1 MANKSEYLP
10 VRLGVEKKNLV
21 AIAAIKHGVTMN
33 KLLVRVINSYLVS
46 EGMLSEDEAKE
57 PEKPKPKEPEKP
69 KVLTASDI
77 AAALNVSINT
87 VWAMERDG
95 RIPAPLIFGV
105 NKKGGI
111 KRWCAESFNDFL
123 LNSRSVETNAGDYSS
138 SLSADTPAQ
147 PQELPTSPESA

>member
-1 MANKSEYLP
+1 MTNKSEYLP
-10 VRLGVEKKNLV
+10 VRLGIKRKNLV
-21 AIAAIKHGVTMN
+21 ALVAAINVVTMN
-33 KLLVRVINSYLVS
+33 EIVVRAVNSYLIS
-46 EGMLSEDEAKE
+46 EGVLSEDEVKE
-57 PEKPKPKEPEKP
+57 IEKRKEPEKP

-77 AAALNVSINT
+77 AAILNVSINT

-95 RIPAPLIFGV
+95 RIPEPVIFGV

-111 KRWCAESFNDFL
+111 KRWYAKSFNDFL
-123 LNSRSVETNAGDYSS
+123 LNSQSAETNAGDSYA

>member
-21 AIAAIKHGVTMN
+21 ALAATESGVTMN
-33 KLLVRVINSYLVS
+33 KIVVRAVNGYLIS
-46 EGMLSEDEAKE
+46 IGMLSEDDGKE
-57 PEKPKPKEPEKP
+57 DEPQELELEKP

-77 AAALNVSINT
+77 AAALNVSKST
-87 VWAMERDG
+87 VWAMARDG
-95 RIPAPLIFGV
+95 RIPAPFIFGV

-123 LNSRSVETNAGDYSS
+123 IKHKPTETKTN
-138 SLSADTPAQ
+138 
-147 PQELPTSPESA
+147 ES